1 MRLTSKRLD
10 VVPIDPDRGAVPLLG
25 AFNSNPAFLEATEQ

>member
-10 VVPIDPDRGAVPLLG
+10 VVPIDPDHGAVALLG